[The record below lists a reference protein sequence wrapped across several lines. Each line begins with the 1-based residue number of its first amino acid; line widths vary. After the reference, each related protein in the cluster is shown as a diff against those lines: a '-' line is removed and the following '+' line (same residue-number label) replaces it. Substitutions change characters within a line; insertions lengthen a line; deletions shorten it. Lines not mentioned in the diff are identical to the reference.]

1 MSSPALHALSAEQKQ
16 ALIRD
21 LLRQRQAARPG
32 PHAPELP
39 DYARTSYDMFISGS
53 DVELS
58 EITRFDTWVE
68 SCIAAGRY
76 TFETPR
82 HEAQRP
88 ENRLV
93 REGGEQL
100 PVINMASY
108 NYLGLGYHPEVIQA
122 AKDALDR
129 YGLGVS
135 SSPIAG
141 GTILLHRELEQAL
154 AGFLGLPNRGVSL
167 FTTGYNVNTGTLSAI
182 IKPGGHVVLDRAAHM
197 SLVEGAQ
204 LSRGEV
210 HFFEHNDIADLERV
224 LRAITREGPRRIVVC
239 TEGAYS
245 SDGDYGDLAGITAV
259 ARRYGAMVLVD
270 EAHSILV
277 TGPGGRGVAALQG
290 VLDKIDFFVVTFSK
304 ALGAL
309 GGAVIARRDIARYI
323 NWYARCRL
331 FSCGLDPAVTGGVLK
346 ALQIGAGTEGERRR
360 QRIRIRSAQLRER
373 LRGRVALVESDSW
386 IVPVIYGSD
395 QRTLL
400 LTDHMQ
406 RAGLE
411 TSIVQY
417 PAVPRHL
424 SRMRLFVTSEH
435 TQDQID
441 RAADIIIAAAN
452 AFGFAAPFDPSS
464 ASAGV
469 LPGSLG
475 DCMTSRAETSTAG
488 SGG

>member
-1 MSSPALHALSAEQKQ
+1 MNQTGLTALSRDQKQ
-16 ALIRD
+16 ALLREVIRK
-21 LLRQRQAARPG
+21 RQSSQLKQK
-32 PHAPELP
+32 HAEYP
-39 DYARTSYDMFISGS
+39 DYTRMSYDMFMPGS
-53 DVELS
+53 DPELS
-58 EITRFDTWVE
+58 EIASFNQWVE
-68 SCIAAGRY
+68 TGIAAGCY

-82 HEAQRP
+82 QTAQRP
-88 ENRLV
+88 RNTLV
-93 REGGEQL
+93 RENGEEL

-108 NYLGLGYHPEVIQA
+108 NYLGFGYHEAVIQA

-141 GTILLHRELEQAL
+141 GTIMLHRKLEEAL
-154 AGFLGLPNRGVSL
+154 VAFLGLSEKGASL

-182 IKPGGHVVLDRAAHM
+182 IKPGGHVILDRAAHM

-210 HFFEHNDIADLERV
+210 HYFDHNDMADLERV
-224 LRAITREGPRRIVVC
+224 LRDITRDGPHRIVIC
-239 TEGAYS
+239 SEGAYS
-245 SDGDYGDLAGITAV
+245 SDGDYGDLKGITGL

-277 TGPGGRGVAALQG
+277 TGPGGRGVAAAQG
-290 VLDKIDFFVVTFSK
+290 VLECIDFFVITFSK
-304 ALGAL
+304 GLGGL
-309 GGAVIARRDIARYI
+309 GGAVITRRDIARYI

-331 FSCGLDPAVTGGVLK
+331 FSCGLDPAITGGVLK
-346 ALQIGAGTEGERRR
+346 ALQLGAGPEGDLRRRRVGERATRLR
-360 QRIRIRSAQLRER
+360 QR
-373 LRGRVALVESDSW
+373 LRGRVSMIESDSW

-395 QRTLL
+395 RRTLL
-400 LTDHMQ
+400 LTDYMQ

-435 TQDQID
+435 TPDEID
-441 RAADIIIAAAN
+441 AAADIIIAAAEK
-452 AFGFAAPFDPSS
+452 FGFIAAED
-464 ASAGV
+464 AGAAQ
-469 LPGSLG
+469 PDQS
-475 DCMTSRAETSTAG
+475 
-488 SGG
+488 

>member
-1 MSSPALHALSAEQKQ
+1 MSRADLQSLSPEQKQ
-16 ALIRD
+16 S
-21 LLRQRQAARPG
+21 LLREALRRKLAAADAPPG
-32 PHAPELP
+32 GVPVHL
-39 DYARTSYDMFISGS
+39 RMSYDMFMPGS
-53 DVELS
+53 DPELS
-58 EITRFDTWVE
+58 EITRFDAWVE
-68 SCIAAGRY
+68 QGIAAGCY

-82 HEAQRP
+82 QAAQRP
-88 ENRLV
+88 ENTLV
-93 REGGEQL
+93 RENGERL
-100 PVINMASY
+100 AVINVASY
-108 NYLGLGYHPEVIQA
+108 NYLGFGYHPEVIQA
-122 AKDALDR
+122 AKHALDV

-141 GTILLHRELEQAL
+141 GTIMLHRELEQAL
-154 AGFLGLPNRGVSL
+154 VDFLALPGRGASL
-167 FTTGYNVNTGTLSAI
+167 FTTGYNVNTGTLSAV

-210 HFFEHNDIADLERV
+210 HTFEHNDMADLERV
-224 LRAITREGPRRIVVC
+224 LRGITRAGPARIIVC
-239 TEGAYS
+239 AEGAYS

-259 ARRYGAMVLVD
+259 ARRFGAMVLVD
-270 EAHSILV
+270 EAHSVLV
-277 TGPGGRGVAALQG
+277 AGPGGRGVAAAQG
-290 VLDKIDFFVVTFSK
+290 VLDRVDFYVVTFSK

-309 GGAVIARRDIARYI
+309 GGAVVCRRDIARYI

-346 ALQIGAGTEGERRR
+346 ALRLGSGPEGDRRR
-360 QRIRIRSAQLRER
+360 VRIYERAIQLRAR
-373 LRGRVALVESDSW
+373 LRGRVPLIESDSW

-400 LTDHMQ
+400 LTDYMQ

-435 TQDQID
+435 TPEQIE
-441 RAADIIIAAAN
+441 RAAEIIIAAAET
-452 AFGFAAPFDPSS
+452 FGFAGPDAN
-464 ASAGV
+464 AGPV
-469 LPGSLG
+469 QRPERLG
-475 DCMTSRAETSTAG
+475 
-488 SGG
+488 

>member
-1 MSSPALHALSAEQKQ
+1 MKARDLQAFSPEEKQ
-16 ALIRD
+16 ALLRS
-21 LLRQRQAARPG
+21 LLRKRQEGRNQG
-32 PHAPELP
+32 QGAPRMP
-39 DYARTSYDMFISGS
+39 DYTRQSYDLFMPGS
-53 DVELS
+53 DPELS
-58 EITRFDTWVE
+58 EIRRFDAWVE
-68 SCIAAGRY
+68 STIAAGCY

-88 ENRLV
+88 ENVLV
-93 REGGEQL
+93 RESGELL

-108 NYLGLGYHPEVIQA
+108 NYLGLSYHPEVIQA

-141 GTILLHRELEQAL
+141 GTILLHAELEKAL
-154 AGFLGLPNRGVSL
+154 VDFLGLPGRGASL

-182 IKPGGHVVLDRAAHM
+182 IKPGGHVILDEAAHM
-197 SLVEGAQ
+197 SLAEGAQ
-204 LSRGEV
+204 LTRGEV
-210 HFFEHNDIADLERV
+210 HTFAHNDLADLERV
-224 LRAITREGPRRIVVC
+224 LRGITRNGPARIVVC
-239 TEGAYS
+239 AEGAYS
-245 SDGDYGDLAGITAV
+245 SDGDYGDLAGIAAL

-277 TGPGGRGVAALQG
+277 TGPGGRGVAAAQG
-290 VLDKIDFFVVTFSK
+290 VLDQIDFFVVTFSK

-309 GGAVIARRDIARYI
+309 GGAVITRREIARYI

-331 FSCGLDPAVTGGVLK
+331 FSCGLDPAVTGGVLQ
-346 ALQIGAGTEGERRR
+346 ALRIGAGEVGEARRTR
-360 QRIRIRSAQLRER
+360 LRDLAARLRER
-373 LRGRVALVESDSW
+373 LRGRVQLVEGDSW

-395 QRTLL
+395 ERTLL
-400 LTDHMQ
+400 LTDSMQ

-435 TQDQID
+435 TPEQID
-441 RAADIIIAAAN
+441 RAAEIIVAAARS
-452 AFGFAAPFDPSS
+452 FGFALPDGAAP
-464 ASAGV
+464 AAG
-469 LPGSLG
+469 PQG
-475 DCMTSRAETSTAG
+475 
-488 SGG
+488 

>member
-1 MSSPALHALSAEQKQ
+1 MSSRDIGALSPDQKQ
-16 ALIRD
+16 ALLRE
-21 LLRQRQAARPG
+21 LLRKRQADPESAARQER
-32 PHAPELP
+32 PE
-39 DYARTSYDMFISGS
+39 YTRQSYDMFMPGS
-53 DVELS
+53 DPELS
-58 EITRFDTWVE
+58 EIRRFDAWVE
-68 SCIAAGRY
+68 SSIAAGRY

-88 ENRLV
+88 ENVLV
-93 REGGEQL
+93 RENGELL

-108 NYLGLGYHPEVIQA
+108 NYLGLSYHPDVIQA

-141 GTILLHRELEQAL
+141 GTILLHAELEKAL
-154 AGFLGLPNRGVSL
+154 VDFFGIPGRGASL

-182 IKPGGHVVLDRAAHM
+182 IKPGGHVVLDAAAHM

-204 LSRGEV
+204 LTRGEV
-210 HFFEHNDIADLERV
+210 HSFAHNDLADLERI
-224 LRAITREGPRRIVVC
+224 LRGITRDGPKRIVVC
-239 TEGAYS
+239 AEGAYS
-245 SDGDYGDLAGITAV
+245 SDGDYGDLAGIAAL

-277 TGPGGRGVAALQG
+277 AGPGGRGVAAAQG
-290 VLDKIDFFVVTFSK
+290 VLDQIDFFVITFSK

-309 GGAVIARRDIARYI
+309 GGAVITRRDIARYI

-331 FSCGLDPAVTGGVLK
+331 FSCGLDPAVTGGVLE
-346 ALQIGAGTEGERRR
+346 ALRIGAGEIGEARRKR
-360 QRIRIRSAQLRER
+360 LHALAARLRDR
-373 LRGRVALVESDSW
+373 LRGRVEIVEGDSW
-386 IVPVIYGSD
+386 IVPVLYGSD
-395 QRTLL
+395 ERTLL
-400 LTDHMQ
+400 LTDSMQ

-435 TQDQID
+435 TAEQID
-441 RAADIIIAAAN
+441 RAAEIIVAAARK
-452 AFGFAAPFDPSS
+452 FGFA
-464 ASAGV
+464 
-469 LPGSLG
+469 LPGSR
-475 DCMTSRAETSTAG
+475 DAAPPEPPA
-488 SGG
+488 